1 MEGSSGFLTNI
12 FNTRLWLDLGSVFI
26 YETDCQP
33 LVNRKNLD
41 NIIKAVRKL
50 WFNRSALKIIK
61 EKRIMPIKK
70 ILVIGAGTMG
80 GGIAQLCAQQ
90 GLDAV
95 ITDIS
100 QDLVDQA
107 KSRIESGLARRV
119 ANDKITEEEKEAVL
133 SHILT
138 ASDLSVAGEAD
149 IVIECIVENLE
160 IKKKLFS
167 ELDKLAR
174 PEVILATNTT
184 SLSISAMA
192 AATSRP
198 DKVVQMHFFN
208 PPVIMKLVEI
218 MPGQK
223 TSQETL
229 DAAEAFA
236 KQLGKDPVVCKNE
249 APAGIV
255 SRILGQLL
263 NEATWLVAS
272 GVAAAADVDK
282 AMKLGA
288 NHPMGPLQLVDM
300 IGLDIHRAKME
311 TLYTT
316 LDDPRYKHPKLLDE
330 MIAAGNLGKKSGKGF
345 YEYGDK

>member
-1 MEGSSGFLTNI
+1 
-12 FNTRLWLDLGSVFI
+12 
-26 YETDCQP
+26 
-33 LVNRKNLD
+33 
-41 NIIKAVRKL
+41 
-50 WFNRSALKIIK
+50 
-61 EKRIMPIKK
+61 
-70 ILVIGAGTMG
+70 MG
-80 GGIAQLCAQQ
+80 GGIAQLCAQR

-95 ITDIS
+95 LTDIS

-107 KSRIESGLARRV
+107 RARIESGLAKRV
-119 ANDKITEEEKEAVL
+119 ANDKITAEEKAAVL
-133 SHILT
+133 SHIST
-138 ASDLSVAGEAD
+138 ASDLSPAAEAD
-149 IVIECIVENLE
+149 MVIECVIEDLE
-160 IKKKLFS
+160 IKKKIFS

-174 PEVILATNTT
+174 PEVILVTNTT

-236 KQLGKDPVVCKNE
+236 KVLGKDPVVCKNE

-255 SRILGQLL
+255 SRILGQHL

-272 GVAAAADVDK
+272 GVAEAADVDK

-288 NHPMGPLQLVDM
+288 NHPMGPLQLIDM
-300 IGLDIHRAKME
+300 IGLDTHRAKMQ
-311 TLYTT
+311 TLYTV
-316 LDDPRYKHPKLLDE
+316 LDDPRYKHPQLLDE
-330 MIAAGNLGKKSGKGF
+330 MIEAGNLGKKSGKGF